1 MGAERKHPAQRG
13 GGGDVFARVSELEAH
28 PEQLD
33 EMNREGVEHILP
45 ALRMQAGFNG
55 GLVLAD
61 RKSGKVLAVT
71 FWETDQAMDATEE
84 AAHWLLTF
92 GAEAAGGMIKG
103 VGRYEVFFLEVK
115 DTQPKD
121 QVRTLRRLM
130 HNWSDQKIREVA

>member
-1 MGAERKHPAQRG
+1 MLPFHEIDAERTGPLRSFAPIMGAEHRHPAQRG
-13 GGGDVFARVSELEAH
+13 GGGDVFARVSELEAR

-71 FWETDQAMDATEE
+71 FWETEQAMDATEE

-92 GAEAAGGMIKG
+92 GTETAGGKIKG
-103 VGRYEVFFLEVK
+103 VGRYEVFFVEVLAE
-115 DTQPKD
+115 
-121 QVRTLRRLM
+121 R
-130 HNWSDQKIREVA
+130 A